1 LTDEQKQ
8 SISNICVEFH
18 TSVNKASVKFKQE
31 LGRYFYVTPISYMQL
46 LSNLEKLLLR
56 KQSEMIN
63 AIDKYENGVKKLEEC
78 SEAVEKTKQELEELK
93 PVLDAKEK
101 EAEEIIGDI
110 KVETE
115 EAEKTKIKVAHDEEI
130 TAEKAEAASKI
141 QT

>member
-1 LTDEQKQ
+1 
-8 SISNICVEFH
+8 
-18 TSVNKASVKFKQE
+18 
-31 LGRYFYVTPISYMQL
+31 MQL